1 MTTGSQAVP
10 RRELA
15 PGYWIARVINGGWQL
30 SHGHHPDDPEP
41 ASAVAML
48 RRLADAGF
56 TTFDGADIYGG
67 VEELFGRLRRS
78 CDRPLQIHTKLVPD
92 RSTLGT
98 LERRQVEQ
106 IVDRSLQ
113 RLGAERLDLV
123 QLHWW
128 DWEIPGYLEVGHW
141 LRELQ
146 SAGKIAF
153 LGVTN
158 FDARHLRE
166 LVDAGIPVVS
176 NQVQYSLLDRRPE
189 RELAPYCAAQGI
201 GLLAYGTLAGGFLNE
216 RFLGRPAPDVA
227 ANRSQTKYRLIIE
240 ELGGWD
246 AFQEILSVL
255 HQIAG
260 RHGVGLASVAVRW
273 VLDRPSVAAA
283 IVGTRSA
290 AHLEGH
296 RQTFGLSLSSNDLA
310 AIEGVLSRYPG
321 PAGPVFGLEREPG
334 GAHSIIMKTELNRIG
349 AGSEPA

>member
-1 MTTGSQAVP
+1 MTPSPLPIP

-15 PGYWIARVINGGWQL
+15 PGYSIARVINGGWQL
-30 SHGHHPDDPEP
+30 SHGHHPNDPEP
-41 ASAVAML
+41 EAAVQML
-48 RRLADAGF
+48 RRLAEAGL

-67 VEELFGRLRRS
+67 VEELFGRLRRTS
-78 CDRPLQIHTKLVPD
+78 DRPLEIHTKLVPD
-92 RSTLGT
+92 RSTLTT
-98 LERRQVEQ
+98 LKRRQIEQ

-146 SAGKIAF
+146 TAGKIAY

-158 FDARHLRE
+158 FDYPRLRE
-166 LVDAGIPVVS
+166 LVESGVPVVS

-189 RELAPYCAAQGI
+189 HRLAPYCESRGI
-201 GLLAYGTLAGGFLNE
+201 ALLAYGTLAGGFLSE
-216 RFLGRPAPDVA
+216 RFLRKRAPGSD
-227 ANRSQTKYRLIIE
+227 ANRSQTKYRLIID

-246 AFQEILSVL
+246 ALQDLLSVL
-255 HQIAG
+255 HQIAV
-260 RHGVGLASVAVRW
+260 RQGVGLSSVAVRW

-283 IVGTRSA
+283 IVGTRTA

-296 RQTFGLSLSSNDLA
+296 RQTFQLSLSPEDSA

-321 PAGPVFGLEREPG
+321 ASGPVFGLERQPG
-334 GAHSIIMKTELNRIG
+334 GAHSVIMKTELNQIDR
-349 AGSEPA
+349 